1 MTIGIGLL
9 GCGRIASAVHLPVLD
24 RSRGVDLVAVADPD
38 PRARERA
45 RRATGAA
52 VYEDEGALLDD
63 PRVDAVVICTPSAD
77 HARMTI
83 AAAKAGKHVYVE
95 KPIATTAEEAEQ
107 VIAAV
112 QRAGTIGV
120 VGLNRR
126 SHPLFEQG
134 RRVLQAGRIGRV
146 RAVNTVFCE
155 AMSASDLP
163 DWKRRRETGGGV
175 LLDLASHHFD
185 LLRWLLDEEIQTV
198 EASLRSEE
206 SEQDSAWVRVELEG
220 GVEAHSFFSFVSG
233 TADFVELVGERGVLR
248 LDRYVPP
255 ALLTRRREGIS
266 AVRRVPLVPSGP
278 LLAWRLRRLVRPAN
292 EPSYRRS
299 LVRFVRHLQGHAV
312 DLPTLE
318 DGRRSLEAVLAAE
331 ESALEAV

>member
-9 GCGRIASAVHLPVLD
+9 GCGRIASAVHLPILA
-24 RSRGVDLVAVADPD
+24 RSRGVDLVAVADPH
-38 PRARERA
+38 PGGRESA
-45 RRATGAA
+45 RRATGVN

-83 AAAKAGKHVYVE
+83 AAANAGKHVYVE
-95 KPIATTAEEAEQ
+95 KPIATTAEDAEQ
-107 VIAAV
+107 AIAAV

-134 RRVLQAGRIGRV
+134 RRLLRAGRIGRV

-155 AMSASDLP
+155 AADIP

-185 LLRWLLDEEIQTV
+185 LLRWLLDEEIETV
-198 EASLRSEE
+198 EASLRSDE
-206 SEQDSAWVRVELEG
+206 SEHDSAWVRVVLEG
-220 GVEAHSFFSFVSG
+220 GVEAQSFFSFVSG
-233 TADFVELVGERGVLR
+233 TADIVELVGERGVLR

-255 ALLTRRREGIS
+255 VLLTRRREGIS
-266 AVRRVPLVPSGP
+266 AVRRVPIAPSGP

-299 LVRFVRHLQGHAV
+299 LVSFVRHLQGQAV

-318 DGRRSLEAVLAAE
+318 DGRRSLQAVLAAE